1 MLKII
6 TTIKGRL
13 IAGVMVLMLLLSAT
27 AGVGLYYIF
36 ELDDNI
42 NLLSDDIAP
51 TIESTDDMI
60 ASLWEKGT
68 VANEIMASENI
79 DEVKALY
86 PKFEGLNNTFH
97 SSYSELEKLL
107 SKAEAE
113 LANEAMEANK
123 NLSLAI
129 DNMYQAHTTELM
141 EEIAAKSL
149 LVQFDNSGAEL
160 ITALDEFAEENEA
173 EMAMA
178 EEQGDKLE
186 ATYGSTAAQVNSI
199 LGELFE
205 RDYPV
210 VEAALKLQRL
220 VVEMQDTAGE
230 YLAEE
235 DITKLD
241 AIRQEFDSLSQNVT
255 SLMQVLDDLAE
266 TQEDKDDA
274 VNLRANFAQWYKLAT
289 DDEKLFD
296 NYHDLLEAEL
306 LADNYIKEA
315 ESYIAVADKALEE
328 LSNSADAISDSADQV
343 ASNSVATA
351 LSTMG
356 IVWVA
361 ALVIGVVVI
370 VVLVKAIIN
379 PINDLLARLTD
390 IAQGDGDLTQRV
402 DEQGG
407 DEIANLGKAFNMF
420 VAKLQS
426 LIAQIATESKD
437 INQSIDAISG
447 LSVTVNDRVTQQS
460 EDIEVVV
467 QAIDQVSTAADSISS
482 NAISCSDASRSA
494 SEDGESARQVVNQ
507 AVSSV
512 QGLAEDI
519 DSSSKVIDQL
529 SIEVE
534 RIVSVLDV
542 IRGIAEQ
549 TNLLALNAAIEA
561 ARAGEQ
567 GRGFAV
573 VADEVRTLAS
583 RTQNSTNEIQGMIE
597 SLQRGANEAVASMNR
612 SKEGGETTVKLAG
625 DAGDALTR
633 ISAAINQLNEM
644 NEQIAT
650 AATEQQAV
658 VGSANESSKQVQH
671 VVDESLQS
679 AAENLNYTRSVSES
693 LGRLNHLVGQF
704 KI

>member
-6 TTIKGRL
+6 TTIKARL

-79 DEVKALY
+79 DEIKALY
-86 PKFEGLNNTFH
+86 PKFEELNNTFH
-97 SSYSELEKLL
+97 TSYNELEKLL
-107 SKAEAE
+107 SKTEAE
-113 LANEAMEANK
+113 LANQAMDANK
-123 NLSLAI
+123 NLSIAI
-129 DNMYQAHTTELM
+129 DKMYQAHTTELM
-141 EEIAAKSL
+141 EEIAAKRL
-149 LVQFDNSGAEL
+149 LVQFDNSGSEL

-173 EMAMA
+173 EMATA

-186 ATYGSTAAQVNSI
+186 ATFGSTAAQVNAI

-235 DITKLD
+235 DITRLD
-241 AIRQEFDSLSQNVT
+241 AIRQEFDKLSETVT
-255 SLMQVLDDLAE
+255 SLMKVLDDLAE

-274 VNLRANFAQWYKLAT
+274 VNLRSNFAQWYKLAT

-296 NYHDLLEAEL
+296 NYRDLLKAES
-306 LADNYIKEA
+306 LADDYIQEA
-315 ESYIAVADKALEE
+315 ESYIAIADKALEE

-343 ASNSVATA
+343 AANSVSTA
-351 LSTMG
+351 VSTMG
-356 IVWVA
+356 VVWVA

-370 VVLVKAIIN
+370 VVLIKAIIN
-379 PINDLLARLTD
+379 PINDLLVRLTD
-390 IAQGDGDLTQRV
+390 IAQGEGDLTQRV
-402 DEQGG
+402 NEHGG

-420 VAKLQS
+420 VAKLQA

-447 LSVTVNDRVTQQS
+447 LSVTVNDRVAQQS
-460 EDIEVVV
+460 EDIDVVV

-494 SEDGESARQVVNQ
+494 SADGESARQVVNQ

-512 QGLAEDI
+512 QGLAKDI
-519 DSSSKVIDQL
+519 ESSSKVIDQL
-529 SIEVE
+529 SMEVE

-597 SLQRGANEAVASMNR
+597 SLQRGASEAVTSMSR

-658 VGSANESSKQVQH
+658 VGSANESSKQLQY

-679 AAENLNYTRSVSES
+679 AAENLNYARSVSES